1 MTQTEFKVIY
11 SITQDESLSDGERV
25 DQIAEYLYY
34 LAYDDDRT
42 IVEDLINQDIDI
54 PDSDILDKLAD
65 YVEGRLQWK
74 LRFT

>member
-34 LAYDDDRT
+34 VEYDDDRT